1 MGLFDSIS
9 NFVKEQAGKLVES
22 VQDYYEKS
30 QINSEFD
37 LQIQS
42 LRSSS
47 RFGNISTMRDRIS
60 ELKKNCTYNCKRMT
74 TATGHSLCVSL
85 NCKNMEVKSLESQI
99 QNAQRKN
106 SEIEKKI
113 QELEEKKKQ
122 NIEIYEK
129 SKKKELEKKL
139 VENDDMKRMEQII
152 KTTIPQKKSEISN
165 FNARLKKSIE
175 TYIQKANQAVEIAYG
190 KVLDNTNYNQNEFY
204 KMYDTIYKTNSFKVN
219 PTIMSSCDTTVKK
232 LTNLIKQKE
241 DLIAKNNS
249 AIEKYSELSAQL
261 QQKYAD
267 EYAIQQIKHLNR
279 GINSEIENSSD
290 IAKGEENTLL
300 IHNLIGNVELLNRE
314 IEERR
319 NIEIEL
325 GTIEI

>member
-22 VQDYYEKS
+22 TQDLYEKTK
-30 QINSEFD
+30 INLD
-37 LQIQS
+37 LDLKIRQLKS
-42 LRSSS
+42 NLNNETFSAELRE
-47 RFGNISTMRDRIS
+47 IK
-60 ELKKNCTYNCKRMT
+60 LNCTYNCCDKI
-74 TATGHSLCVSL
+74 GIGLCIVGR
-85 NCKNMEVKSLESQI
+85 NCKNT
-99 QNAQRKN
+99 NAIN
-106 SEIEKKI
+106 LEKKIQENTNWIQKQI
-113 QELEEKKKQ
+113 QELEEKRKQ
-122 NIEIYEK
+122 NIENYEK
-129 SKKKELEKKL
+129 NKQKELEKKL

-261 QQKYAD
+261 QQKYDD